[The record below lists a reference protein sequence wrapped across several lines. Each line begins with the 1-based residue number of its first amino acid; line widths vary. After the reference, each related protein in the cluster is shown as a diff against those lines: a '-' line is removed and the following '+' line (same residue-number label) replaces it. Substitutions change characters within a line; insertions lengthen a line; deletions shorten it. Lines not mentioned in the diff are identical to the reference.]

1 MSHPT
6 RWLVLIAFMTIT
18 ALAHAHDALQSS
30 TNVWLRPDQM
40 EVEVILARAAS
51 RSLADN
57 PPPVPVSD
65 DNFESTYHELFQK
78 SAPTLVEVSVDGKKI
93 EPQSITVD
101 LYEETDLRFDYL
113 FPRPSAGKLSFTT
126 SFLKRMD
133 EGYINSLGVNEGLH
147 MIGMDDQDSDH
158 ATWTMNLGA
167 DQSSTTT
174 TNSLPTPTP
183 ASQVDAVIIDR
194 AEGHVVNKN
203 FFFNTALI
211 CAIIFLISLG
221 VFIKFRSK
229 HRAKPSS
236 R

>member
-1 MSHPT
+1 
-6 RWLVLIAFMTIT
+6 
-18 ALAHAHDALQSS
+18 
-30 TNVWLRPDQM
+30 
-40 EVEVILARAAS
+40 
-51 RSLADN
+51 
-57 PPPVPVSD
+57 
-65 DNFESTYHELFQK
+65 
-78 SAPTLVEVSVDGKKI
+78 
-93 EPQSITVD
+93 
-101 LYEETDLRFDYL
+101 
-113 FPRPSAGKLSFTT
+113 
-126 SFLKRMD
+126 
-133 EGYINSLGVNEGLH
+133 